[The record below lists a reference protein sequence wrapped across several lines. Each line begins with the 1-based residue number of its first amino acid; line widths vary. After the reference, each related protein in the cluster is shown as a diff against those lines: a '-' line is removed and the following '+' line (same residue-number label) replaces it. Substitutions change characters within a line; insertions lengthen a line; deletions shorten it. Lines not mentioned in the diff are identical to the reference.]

1 MALSWGPWVGVAQLA
16 VGRREGILRFK
27 STPRAFLTSLAP
39 WILFPLL
46 AAALGKVNEPVV
58 FILAILV
65 GQLTPPV
72 LTHAL
77 AVRWGRGEAWLRY
90 ATAYNWCQWAVSFVF
105 LGLLL
110 LMAMA
115 IGPAEPAMEQV
126 GLLML
131 VVFAF
136 YGWISWVVARH
147 GLGLGRGRAA
157 LLVVAVNVA
166 TFMVLLVPQW
176 IGASMAV
183 VPPG

>member
-90 ATAYNWCQWAVSFVF
+90 ATAYNWCQWALAVAAVVMLFVAEF
-105 LGLLL
+105 AVMAGLPEEAGASLLVVGLGLY
-110 LMAMA
+110 
-115 IGPAEPAMEQV
+115 
-126 GLLML
+126 GLWLH
-131 VVFAF
+131 
-136 YGWISWVVARH
+136 WTVARH
-147 GLGLGRGRAA
+147 GLSLGWLRAA
-157 LLVVAVNVA
+157 VLVAAVNIVTTA
-166 TFMVLLVPQW
+166 LTWRLVS
-176 IGASMAV
+176 ILVRS
-183 VPPG
+183 VPPVG